1 MNELSVAIQRVVKG
15 REDAY
20 CSVEALMPEML
31 KLIKYAMYNRDD
43 RAVNSDEKE
52 ASVLVVNALT
62 SLGFEADMNI
72 GRDLWELVSEDS
84 QAQWLYPPEEVE
96 GVIISLV
103 NVSDNM
109 ARSQCNIAFH

>member
-1 MNELSVAIQRVVKG
+1 MNELSIAIQRVVKG

-20 CSVEALMPEML
+20 CSVEALMPEMS
-31 KLIKYAMYNRDD
+31 KLIKYAVDNPND

-52 ASVLVVNALT
+52 ASVLVANALT
-62 SLGFEADMNI
+62 SLGIAADMNI

-84 QAQWLYPPEEVE
+84 QAQWLCPPENIES
-96 GVIISLV
+96 VISSLV

-109 ARSQCNIAFH
+109 AKSQCNIEFH